1 MHRYKIIPMT
11 LLILSLIN
19 FLLAA
24 PVVLPEACQEYVDM
38 AGVPED
44 VILVSQS
51 EKRSDQVENRWNK
64 DKYSDDPLQK
74 RGSAQGSN
82 PAPPVGEPPT
92 DLELAIFSPPSP
104 SPLMGTSRFQ
114 DAASATSPEIKQPS
128 SNEITPSDHGYMSS
142 DNYYTSGEGGSL
154 GASYPPSNRHKIGS
168 FLLWDPH
175 DWSETSSEAEKE
187 PFMSKIKSF
196 FVKMFNKL
204 KFWPRGPGEL

>member
-92 DLELAIFSPPSP
+92 DLE
-104 SPLMGTSRFQ
+104 FQ
-114 DAASATSPEIKQPS
+114 DAASVTSPEIKQPS
-128 SNEITPSDHGYMSS
+128 LNEITPSDHGYMSS
-142 DNYYTSGEGGSL
+142 DNYYASGEGGSL
-154 GASYPPSNRHKIGS
+154 GASYLPSNRQKIGS

>member
-1 MHRYKIIPMT
+1 MHRYKIVPTI
-11 LLILSLIN
+11 LLILSVIN

-24 PVVLPEACQEYVDM
+24 PVGLPEACQQCVDM
-38 AGVPED
+38 ASVPKD
-44 VILVSQS
+44 VIPVSQS

-64 DKYSDDPLQK
+64 DKCSDDPLQK

-82 PAPPVGEPPT
+82 PAPPVGEPSV
-92 DLELAIFSPPSP
+92 DLELATDSPPSP

-128 SNEITPSDHGYMSS
+128 SNVITPSDHGYMSS
-142 DNYYTSGEGGSL
+142 DNYYASGEGGSL
-154 GASYPPSNRHKIGS
+154 GASYPPSNRPKIGS

-187 PFMSKIKSF
+187 DFMSKIKSF
-196 FVKMFNKL
+196 FVKMFSKL